1 MPMMHSAS
9 SSLDLAWLL
18 QVTKDLLGRRDLFTR
33 FLLLNEEAEEG
44 AEMFT
49 DKNLRDTMLNFV
61 IAGRDTTAVTLSWLV
76 MPDEGPM

>member
-1 MPMMHSAS
+1 MMHSAS

-76 MPDEGPM
+76 MPDGGPM